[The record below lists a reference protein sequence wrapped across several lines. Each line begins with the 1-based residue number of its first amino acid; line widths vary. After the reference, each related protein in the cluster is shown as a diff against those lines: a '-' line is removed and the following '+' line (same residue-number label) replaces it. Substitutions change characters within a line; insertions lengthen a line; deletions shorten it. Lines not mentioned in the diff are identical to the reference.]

1 MPPGGRRVRIAK
13 HAGDF
18 TRALRGVDHAHVARR
33 YTCFGPLFH
42 YEVAIGVRGDLRQVS
57 NDEHLTTRLPTTMRD
72 R

>member
-1 MPPGGRRVRIAK
+1 VPPGGRRVLIAK

-33 YTCFGPLFH
+33 HTRLGTLFH
-42 YEVAIGVRGDLRQVS
+42 YEVAIGVRGDLRQVR
-57 NDEHLTTRLPTTMRD
+57 NDEHLTTGLPTTMRD